1 MLKEKKGIM
10 QIICNNKLRRS
21 EYKKITAQVYAENP
35 YFRDSLS
42 SVLTIVTNPK
52 GAFGSRTQ
60 QQAVVVKDDK
70 GVPLAAAL
78 LLRAEGLP
86 DQVQLS
92 FFEALPN
99 AQEAVQVL
107 VDKASSISRQWGAK
121 SLLVSMNGHV
131 NYGLGFLAD
140 SFDELP
146 CFGSSYTP
154 PYYIDYFRSLG
165 FAEQRLVSY
174 RYPMDSFV
182 KQQEDR
188 ILERTKKRFRFRTAD
203 FSRLR
208 EELAVYTQLN
218 NQCFSDHP
226 AYFHRHN
233 DEDYEL
239 FRPFRWFLQ
248 KENLLIA
255 EHGGIP
261 VGFLL
266 WYPDFNE
273 LIGPGQELGIQAL
286 LKYKLLRRP
295 IKRFKI
301 VEIGVIPKFQGSSV
315 ILGLFHACYELTR
328 DRFQECESGWI
339 FSENFK
345 SNNICRR
352 WNPEAGPTYSVF
364 TLALQ

>member
-1 MLKEKKGIM
+1 M
-10 QIICNNKLRRS
+10 QIICTNTLRRS
-21 EYKKITAQVYAENP
+21 EYKKITAQVYAGNP
-35 YFRDSLS
+35 HFRDSLS
-42 SVLTIVTNPK
+42 SVLAIVTNPK

-70 GVPLAAAL
+70 GAPLATAL
-78 LLRAEGLP
+78 LIRAEGLP

-99 AQEAVQVL
+99 AQEAVQAL
-107 VDKASSISRQWGAK
+107 VDKASSIARQWGATN
-121 SLLVSMNGHV
+121 LLVSMNGHV

-165 FAEQRLVSY
+165 FAEQHLVSY

-182 KQQEDR
+182 KQQEDK
-188 ILERTKKRFRFRTAD
+188 ILERTKKRFNFRQAD
-203 FSRLR
+203 FSHLQ
-208 EELAVYTQLN
+208 EEINIYTQLN
-218 NQCFSDHP
+218 NECFSDHP
-226 AYFHRHN
+226 AYFHRHE

-239 FRPFRWFLQ
+239 FKPFRWFLQ
-248 KENLLIA
+248 EENLLIA

-339 FSENFK
+339 FSENLK

-352 WNPEAGPTYSVF
+352 WNPENGPSYSVL